1 MRYLI
6 DTDTA
11 SYFIAGRPR
20 VVSKFLAHSQN
31 WMISA
36 ITYHELVQGLMLA
49 RSEKIEEQITAF
61 LQDVEVVEFASA
73 DALESGRLAALLKK
87 VGTPIGYHDTMIAGH
102 ALSLKA
108 TLISNNTK
116 HFSMVPEL
124 MLENWMK

>member
-1 MRYLI
+1 MKYLI

-11 SYFIAGRPR
+11 SYFIEGRPR

-36 ITYHELVQGLMLA
+36 ITYQELVHGLMLA
-49 RSEKIEEQITAF
+49 RNPRVEEQISAF

-87 VGTPIGYHDTMIAGH
+87 AGTQIGYHDTMIAGH
-102 ALSLKA
+102 ALSLRA

-116 HFSMVPEL
+116 HFSKVPEL
-124 MLENWMK
+124 QLENWS

>member
-1 MRYLI
+1 MKYLV

-11 SYFIAGRPR
+11 SYFIGGRPR

-49 RSEKIEEQITAF
+49 KNPRIEEQISAF

-87 VGTPIGYHDTMIAGH
+87 AGTPIGYHDTMIAGH
-102 ALSLKA
+102 ALSLRA
-108 TLISNNTK
+108 TLISNNIK
-116 HFSMVPEL
+116 HFSLVPEL
-124 MLENWMK
+124 MLENWS

>member
-1 MRYLI
+1 M
-6 DTDTA
+6 
-11 SYFIAGRPR
+11 
-20 VVSKFLAHSQN
+20 VSKFLAHSQN

-49 RSEKIEEQITAF
+49 KNPRIEEQISAF

-87 VGTPIGYHDTMIAGH
+87 AGTPIGYHDTMIAGH
-102 ALSLKA
+102 ALSLRA

-124 MLENWMK
+124 MLENWS